1 MKQSQLP
8 NKTLILGVTHGGSG
22 CNCCWTLSATGGR
35 TPRAAGAGFGGS
47 WAEFQFLRSDDSDV
61 IEIYW
66 TMASQGIFK
75 KHYEAFL
82 FNGLRNREV
91 ILNSILFC
99 KIKPMITTLN
109 LDASRG
115 FKKIRWHRIC
125 PRSAAG
131 MAAWSVGPFLKP
143 NQVIGFLSS
152 WRPGTND
159 SMHPLW
165 QLPESEHL
173 EGLHA
178 HSHDTLPEINGTPL
192 GG

>member
-115 FKKIRWHRIC
+115 FKKIQVAPHLSQICSRHGGMVRRSFSQAESSHRIFVKLKAWHQWFHA
-125 PRSAAG
+125 SL
-131 MAAWSVGPFLKP
+131 MAIARIWA
-143 NQVIGFLSS
+143 
-152 WRPGTND
+152 PGRITC
-159 SMHPLW
+159 
-165 QLPESEHL
+165 
-173 EGLHA
+173 A
-178 HSHDTLPEINGTPL
+178 
-192 GG
+192 